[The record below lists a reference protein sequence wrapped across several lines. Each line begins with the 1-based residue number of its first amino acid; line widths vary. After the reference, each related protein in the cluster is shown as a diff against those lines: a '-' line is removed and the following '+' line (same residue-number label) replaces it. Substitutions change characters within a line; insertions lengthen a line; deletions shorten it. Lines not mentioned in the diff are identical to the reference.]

1 VGGPSRLVRDHA
13 ANLAAGAELLQIG
26 DMQHLWQFADDVL
39 GPLIRY
45 DASHKL
51 GLVRTLS
58 VFLNERES
66 LKQAARRLHVHT
78 NTVSYRLQRIEQ
90 LTPLN
95 LADPEDRSVAHVRTR

>member
-1 VGGPSRLVRDHA
+1 
-13 ANLAAGAELLQIG
+13 
-26 DMQHLWQFADDVL
+26 
-39 GPLIRY
+39 
-45 DASHKL
+45 
-51 GLVRTLS
+51 